1 MSGIYDNRPDVPTGE
16 RIMKGR
22 RVPVYP
28 TGCAIQIDD
37 DPNPRHS
44 DRVIVVSPGG
54 SRANMSANACVA
66 LYHLEPGALV
76 TTDRVG
82 RP

>member
-1 MSGIYDNRPDVPTGE
+1 VSGIYDNRPDRPTGY
-16 RIMKGR
+16 RTMRGQQ
-22 RVPVYP
+22 VPVYP

-37 DPNPRHS
+37 DPDPRHW
-44 DRVIVVSPGG
+44 DRVVVISPGG
-54 SRANMSANACVA
+54 SRANMSADACMT

-76 TTDRVG
+76 TTTRVG